1 MLEILNDLRHLYA
14 QALRDTARSLKR
26 GWAGFVAVPAY
37 GILLMLMT
45 PLVAPLGIVG
55 GFILGFANAAAAGAL
70 LALVE
75 QCVFQ
80 RRVAL
85 ADIRDALGH
94 YLWEVIGVGFVLW
107 LPSLVLEQL
116 GSATAMGPF
125 VLVTFYVLAAVFLN
139 PLPEIVYQVKGA
151 NSVEHLTESV
161 RFVHQ
166 HWIEWFLP
174 VAVVVAP
181 ILAAFGRAVSA
192 GAAGVGI
199 GFSSLLAL
207 PLLVSSALTRAAGID
222 DPSLQLVLA
231 IVITSVTTFAM
242 LVFRGHLFAALR
254 GSTRRAR
261 AFRRRMGG

>member
-1 MLEILNDLRHLYA
+1 MLEILHDLRHLYG
-14 QALRDTARSLKR
+14 QAFRDTGRSLKR
-26 GWAGFVAVPAY
+26 GWVGFVAVPAY
-37 GILLMLMT
+37 GILLVLMA
-45 PLVAPLGIVG
+45 PMVAPLGMIG

-80 RRVAL
+80 RRL
-85 ADIRDALGH
+85 AIGDVRDALGH
-94 YLWEVIGVGFVLW
+94 YLWEVMGVGFVLW
-107 LPSLVLEQL
+107 LPSLVLQQL
-116 GSATAMGPF
+116 GAAAPMGPF
-125 VLVTFYVLAAVFLN
+125 VLVTFYVLAAVLLN

-151 NSVEHLTESV
+151 NPVEHLAESV

-166 HWIEWFLP
+166 NWIEWFLP
-174 VAVVVAP
+174 VAVIVAP
-181 ILAAFGRAVSA
+181 ILAAFGQAIGA

-207 PLLVSSALTRAAGID
+207 PMLISAALTQAAGLD
-222 DPSLQLVLA
+222 DPRLELMLA

-242 LVFRGHLFAALR
+242 LVFRGHLFVALR

-261 AFRRRMGG
+261 AFRRRMSG